1 VPAEL
6 AAARRERQAKLNAR
20 LQAANLPQIL

>member
-1 VPAEL
+1 LPAEL
-6 AAARRERQAKLNAR
+6 AAALRERQAKLNAR